1 MTGPPPATPFAHNVS
16 ARFACGVAL
25 VCWIVLLPSVV
36 QPQASPGKK
45 TLTAAQQASIV
56 ISMKIA
62 DWSLQSSAMQSSA
75 NVPEAGESLSN
86 PTSEIAGWP
95 AAVVPG
101 TVLGAAACRL
111 PQAEPVR
118 VDIAG
123 WNVEHLASGCD
134 HR

>member
-1 MTGPPPATPFAHNVS
+1 M
-16 ARFACGVAL
+16 
-25 VCWIVLLPSVV
+25 
-36 QPQASPGKK
+36 
-45 TLTAAQQASIV
+45 

-62 DWSLQSSAMQSSA
+62 DWSLQSSALQSSA

-101 TVLGAAACRL
+101 TVLEAAACRL